1 MKENNLEE
9 ANKRIDELENKIERL
24 QNGQNVLVEH
34 FHELVGATLESIK
47 ENSEK

>member
-9 ANKRIDELENKIERL
+9 ANKRIDDLENKFKRL
-24 QNGQNVLVEH
+24 QNAQNVLIEH